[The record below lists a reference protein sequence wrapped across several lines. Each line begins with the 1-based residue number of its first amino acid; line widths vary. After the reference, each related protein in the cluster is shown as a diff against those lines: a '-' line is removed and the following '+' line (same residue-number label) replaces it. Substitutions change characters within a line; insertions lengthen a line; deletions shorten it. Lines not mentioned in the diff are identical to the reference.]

1 MTDEAIRLV
10 QELGFPI
17 AMSIALAFALYS
29 VIRYILKEKVED
41 TLNRFDE
48 RHDNL
53 LKELGSNKQEILKEL
68 DELKKEMH
76 LRFDQERDDIE
87 KIKKWLSE
95 IKSDLK
101 VYIDL
106 TMKGK

>member
-17 AMSIALAFALYS
+17 ALSIGLAFALYS

-53 LKELGSNKQEILKEL
+53 IKELKDIKKQ
-68 DELKKEMH
+68 MH

-87 KIKKWLSE
+87 KVKKWCAE
-95 IKSDLK
+95 IKSDNK
-101 VYIDL
+101 IIIDFIL
-106 TMKGK
+106 KGK

>member
-1 MTDEAIRLV
+1 MTDDVITLI

-17 AMSIALAFALYS
+17 AVCISLAFVLYK
-29 VIRYILKEKVED
+29 VIMWLMGDIVKN
-41 TLNRFDE
+41 TLNNFNDKHENLQHRLDLLDKKMMDFEREMMDE
-48 RHDNL
+48 FG
-53 LKELGSNKQEILKEL
+53 KT
-68 DELKKEMH
+68 
-76 LRFDQERDDIE
+76 
-87 KIKKWLSE
+87 KKWIAE

>member
-1 MTDEAIRLV
+1 MTEEAIKLI

-17 AMSIALAFALYS
+17 AMSIGLAFALYS

-48 RHDNL
+48 KHEHLQKRFDSVD
-53 LKELGSNKQEILKEL
+53 KKIDDFEREMEDELGKV
-68 DELKKEMH
+68 
-76 LRFDQERDDIE
+76 
-87 KIKKWLSE
+87 KKWLAE

-106 TMKGK
+106 TMKK

>member
-1 MTDEAIRLV
+1 MTSDVITLV

-17 AMSIALAFALYS
+17 AISIGLAFALYS
-29 VIRYILKEKVED
+29 VVRFILKEKVED

-48 RHDNL
+48 KHENL
-53 LKELGSNKQEILKEL
+53 QHRMDIIMDELGK
-68 DELKKEMH
+68 LKK
-76 LRFDQERDDIE
+76 
-87 KIKKWLSE
+87 WNAE

-106 TMKGK
+106 TMRKK

>member
-1 MTDEAIRLV
+1 MTDDVITLI

-17 AMSIALAFALYS
+17 AVCISLAFVLYK
-29 VIRYILKEKVED
+29 VIMWLMGDIVKN

-48 RHDNL
+48 KHENL
-53 LKELGSNKQEILKEL
+53 QHRL
-68 DELKKEMH
+68 DLLDKKMMDFEREMMDE
-76 LRFDQERDDIE
+76 FG
-87 KIKKWLSE
+87 KTKKWIAE